1 MSLPARPAPPTA
13 TAAVL
18 DLDHLRS
25 RSVLIYIRSSPVL
38 SLLLYTMIVAL
49 LYSDLYVHLIRQ
61 TRNAF
66 QHLRVYP
73 GALFIV
79 AVAGAVGL
87 AVRVKPWLEKT
98 ALVLLALNLASLYL
112 RQRMVAHSGA
122 YLALCT
128 ISLTLDLALLAT
140 VITFYRKYPN
150 LLKLLRQKLL
160 E

>member
-1 MSLPARPAPPTA
+1 M
-13 TAAVL
+13 
-18 DLDHLRS
+18 
-25 RSVLIYIRSSPVL
+25 
-38 SLLLYTMIVAL
+38 
-49 LYSDLYVHLIRQ
+49 
-61 TRNAF
+61 
-66 QHLRVYP
+66 
-73 GALFIV
+73 
-79 AVAGAVGL
+79 AGTLGL

-112 RQRMVAHSGA
+112 RQRMAAHSDT

-128 ISLTLDLALLAT
+128 VSLTLDLGLLAT